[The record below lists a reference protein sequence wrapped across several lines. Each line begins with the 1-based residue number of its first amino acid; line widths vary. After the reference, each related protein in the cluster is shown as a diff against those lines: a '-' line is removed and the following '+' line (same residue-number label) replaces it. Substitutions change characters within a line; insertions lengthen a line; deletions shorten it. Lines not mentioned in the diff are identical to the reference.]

1 MEDGRVVSNFIL
13 QSLQNKDVTVYG
25 DGSQTRSFQ
34 YVDDLVD
41 GLIGLMNSG
50 NKSYTSFK
58 MFQGPVF
65 CIFQKLLFSDI
76 TSPVN
81 IGNPEEHTISEF
93 ADLIIKLTSSQSR
106 IVHMPAAQVLVYSK
120 IIPKYFQ
127 DDPQRRKPDISKA
140 LEGFGWKPRMALLDG
155 LQKTVDYFKNELA
168 QEKTK
173 TPNIYLPEI

>member
-25 DGSQTRSFQ
+25 DGLQTRSFQ

-50 NKSYTSFK
+50 KISLL
-58 MFQGPVF
+58 
-65 CIFQKLLFSDI
+65 KLNLILDI

-81 IGNPEEHTISEF
+81 IGNPDEHTISEF

-106 IVHMPAAQVLVYSK
+106 IVNMPAAQV
-120 IIPKYFQ
+120 I
-127 DDPQRRKPDISKA
+127 RKKKQY
-140 LEGFGWKPRMALLDG
+140 L
-155 LQKTVDYFKNELA
+155 
-168 QEKTK
+168 KTK
-173 TPNIYLPEI
+173 FLKTFSGRSTTTQTGHFKGIKRIRVETENGPT